1 MPSAFRLLSTSSRSL
16 RHWTLVIGHWSFAL
30 GLLAQGAPD
39 PTRTGSRAYPN
50 DPPAELPNPAKWPKE
65 LRVSGNRLVDPSGK
79 EVWLQGVAVPGLE
92 IRPEGHGAV
101 FSTLVAI
108 EDWNANCV
116 RLAVRDDYWRGEGKP
131 GKETAGQSDGG
142 AAYRAVIDNAVN
154 VAANRGAYLVIDLHV
169 YRALRAEHLAFWTDV
184 ATKYKN
190 HPAVLFDLINEPHGI
205 TWEIWRNGG
214 FVAEKNKK
222 VIDESAFLSE
232 AEKKKN
238 EGFDTPGMQ
247 KAVEHIRA
255 LGARNILIAGALDW
269 AYDLS
274 GVVDGY
280 ELKDTADGNG
290 IMYSSHIYPWKSDW
304 AGKVLRAAE
313 KHPIFLGEV
322 GVDVKKMEFLPLD
335 RQEDPSTWAPDIL
348 GLIQKYRLNWTGW
361 SFHTWA
367 TPVMLADWNYT
378 PTPFWGQPAK
388 DALAG
393 KKFEL
398 KKLR

>member
-1 MPSAFRLLSTSSRSL
+1 MTTILRFLSASLLTTS
-16 RHWTLVIGHWSFAL
+16 V
-30 GLLAQGAPD
+30 LLADAPAPTPPPKPID
-39 PTRTGSRAYPN
+39 PTRTGSHAYPA
-50 DPPAELPNPAKWPKE
+50 DPAPETPNPAKWPAE

-79 EVWLQGVAVPGLE
+79 EVWLQGVAIPGLE

-101 FSTLVAI
+101 RSTI
-108 EDWNANCV
+108 EAVENWNANCV

-142 AAYRAVIDNAVN
+142 AAYRTTIDAAVN
-154 VAANRGAYLVIDLHV
+154 AAANRGAYLVIDLHV
-169 YRALRAEHLAFWTDV
+169 YRAIRDEHLAFWTDV

-205 TWEIWRNGG
+205 SWEIWRNGG

-222 VIDESAFLSE
+222 AVDESAFLSE

-238 EGFDTPGMQ
+238 EGFTTPGMQ

-274 GVVDGY
+274 GIVDGY
-280 ELKDTADGNG
+280 ELKDPSGNG

-335 RQEDPSTWAPDIL
+335 RQEDPSTWAPDML

-367 TPVMLADWNYT
+367 TPVMLADWNYK

-393 KKFEL
+393 KQFEL

>member
-1 MPSAFRLLSTSSRSL
+1 MSAILPSSVLCLLSSVFLAGT
-16 RHWTLVIGHWSFAL
+16 TLAKPVD
-30 GLLAQGAPD
+30 PD
-39 PTRTGSRAYPN
+39 RTGSRAYPT
-50 DPPAELPNPAKWPKE
+50 DPSTETSNPAKWPAE
-65 LRVSGNRLVDPSGK
+65 LRVSGNRLVDPQGRQ
-79 EVWLQGVAVPGLE
+79 VWLQGVAIPGLE

-101 FSTLVAI
+101 RSTIEAI
-108 EDWNANCV
+108 ENWNANCV
-116 RLAVRDDYWRGEGKP
+116 RLAVNDTYWRGEGKP

-142 AAYRAVIDNAVN
+142 AAYRALIDSAVN
-154 VAANRGAYLVIDLHV
+154 AAANRGAYLVIDLHV
-169 YRALRAEHLAFWTDV
+169 FRALKNEHLDFWTDV

-205 TWEIWRNGG
+205 TWEVWRDGG
-214 FVAEKNKK
+214 FVAEKNKT
-222 VIDESAFLSE
+222 VIDESAFLSAE
-232 AEKKKN
+232 EKKKN

-274 GVVDGY
+274 GIVDGF
-280 ELKDTADGNG
+280 ELKDTAEGNG

-322 GVDVKKMEFLPLD
+322 GVDKVKMSFLPLD
-335 RQEDPSTWAPDIL
+335 RQEDPETWAPDML

-367 TPVMLADWNYT
+367 TPVMLADWDYK

-393 KKFEL
+393 KQFEL

>member
-1 MPSAFRLLSTSSRSL
+1 MHSPLLSLAACLCLASA
-16 RHWTLVIGHWSFAL
+16 AL
-30 GLLAQGAPD
+30 AAAPD
-39 PTRTGSRAYPN
+39 PDRTGSRAYLA
-50 DPPAELPNPAKWPKE
+50 DPAPETPDPAKWPAE
-65 LRVSGNRLVDPSGK
+65 LRVSGNRLVDPQGR
-79 EVWLQGVAVPGLE
+79 EVWLQGVAIPGLE

-101 FSTLVAI
+101 RSTIEAI
-108 EDWNANCV
+108 ENWNANVV
-116 RLAVRDDYWRGEGKP
+116 RLAVNDTFWRGEGKP

-142 AAYRAVIDNAVN
+142 ASYRATIDAAVN
-154 VAANRGAYLVIDLHV
+154 AAANRGAYLVIDLHV
-169 YRALRAEHLAFWTDV
+169 FRALRPEHLGFWTDV

-205 TWEIWRNGG
+205 SWEIWRDGG
-214 FVAEKNKK
+214 FVAEKSTK
-222 VIDESAFLSE
+222 VIDESAFLS
-232 AEKKKN
+232 AEEKRKN
-238 EGFDTPGMQ
+238 EGFDSPGMQ

-274 GVVDGY
+274 GIVDGY
-280 ELKDTADGNG
+280 ELKDPSGNG

-322 GVDVKKMEFLPLD
+322 GVDKVKMSFLPLD
-335 RQEDPSTWAPDIL
+335 RQEDPETWVPDML

-367 TPVMLADWNYT
+367 TPVMLADWDYK